1 MQLLRGLTKRGD
13 PRTERTRAAPAQAP
27 APAAAGS
34 LAPAAPPHAAP
45 PLSPRS
51 PTSPTSP
58 GSSPALP
65 MSPRAAATSP
75 RLADGAASPPP
86 RAIRFNEPSTRA
98 RPAGSARDDLYERLG
113 ATPSTARD
121 ETLGM
126 RRSASDHHIRARAE
140 RTPARPR
147 TRSAADAAPTAA
159 AAAAAAPEPNGTPAE
174 PRRRRRRMPRDA
186 TSASPSAS
194 AAPAARR
201 PSAPTSPVPGG
212 DAPATRPGTLP
223 TGLALSDQTWVHSTP
238 AEPIWSRKQRLA
250 RHAEHAHT
258 RTRKEAYAPAR
269 DAESLWSDARTA
281 DASPP
286 GSPAVPQS
294 AAALASSSHGA
305 RTPTVPFRSLGGASD
320 PPRRRAPATS
330 GRQRIL
336 QQAREAPAD
345 LATLATLA
353 VGHDDAV
360 EQETERERDARWASE
375 ERERHAALQ
384 AAQRAPPG
392 TPQRRVAPAAARRS
406 PRRAARTAPAA
417 ARTPQPRVRR
427 RRVYHTPATAVHD
440 SESSETTST
449 LDSDSDSDEAFV
461 DVDDGDLPTLPAAP
475 ATPAAPA
482 APAAP
487 ATPSDEDSAEDAF
500 YLAHTGT
507 APRSVHKPLPE
518 PAAPRSVHKPLPE
531 PAAPDTAALLH
542 DEQERERLL
551 LERDAQARAQRQA
564 RERERRER
572 LEREAVA
579 ERIRKQEEAA
589 ARAAREAEEAERAR
603 ALEAER
609 QRRLAEEAARRER
622 MRAELIRQ
630 QNEMAERK
638 RQVLRERRQRE
649 EAERKEREAEAARQ
663 EEAARAAR
671 EAEAAELRKRL
682 EAEAQEAREA
692 ARRAQ
697 EAREA
702 EAARAA
708 EAAAAAAAAA
718 RAAQEEKE
726 REAQRLALLEAE
738 RAREEQEREA
748 ERERERQEQAERE
761 RERQEQERLE
771 RERQAQLE
779 RERQEKERQERERQA
794 QLERE
799 RKEKERQER
808 ERQAQLERERMEQ
821 ERKERLARE
830 EQERKE
836 RALREERERK
846 ERLAREARER
856 QERLAREERER
867 KERQERIRRM
877 EREKKEAEER
887 AAAEAAARAVAER
900 EEMERQRVQIEEKA
914 LKRAKR
920 EADEEDRVS
929 RLRGRR
935 RDEQAAAPNDDESSV
950 HASEADGAST
960 VADDTASEA
969 ESNLSQLLSRKLQ
982 VVSKN
987 ATLGLTGI
995 LSRGQDRADADAAAA
1010 AAPAED
1016 AAAAPGGAPLLRF
1029 ADPPPPR
1036 GEADAAP
1043 LPHPALPWFSVAA
1056 VHGVPQAA
1064 PPLVIVAESGAAP
1077 ALQPAASRLSTY
1089 SALGSVHSLDYS
1101 VAGDEEWVVRPVGPY
1116 RDGGVRYFPGYTVHG
1131 LVDATAPA
1139 AAARADL
1146 GEQVLALGAVREALV
1161 RTLGVSDV
1169 RRLAETSR
1177 ALRAAYAGAE
1187 STAALLTRYLGPLGW
1202 RASEPDP
1209 LPLTL
1214 HDCEAFVLA
1223 TVVEEEY
1230 LVAAR
1235 EYLRAGHQLD
1245 RRIPRVARA
1254 TLRARAKVLAR
1265 LRLGE
1270 ADAAPVAAG
1279 AQDGTLVLAAP
1290 NGAMRR
1296 ARLEA
1301 PFTPGRVSLFRVWA
1315 PEDEHTAD
1323 AYSTELQ
1330 RTERELFIAGIWR
1343 FLQRG
1348 DMALNVAKPD
1358 QFNDGRYIFNGEGFV
1373 PLSTTFD
1380 PIGHLPPFLNMLLYP
1395 PQYYHGVVRYSRNAP
1410 VVYLDLLPW
1419 RTQLVRSIQLVRD
1432 NVETLGANSQLYRV
1446 AKWLYRAMITID
1458 MPPTDA
1464 PSYLESPYDAH
1475 HGWNGT
1481 LVLEAEGT
1489 SEQARVLL
1497 SRCVAPREPD
1507 ALLASMLDAVMKG
1520 TSESLAVPDVQ
1531 PYEEVGAPPTYPWS
1545 ILRERSRA
1553 GLVWLRL
1560 L

>member
-1 MQLLRGLTKRGD
+1 
-13 PRTERTRAAPAQAP
+13 
-27 APAAAGS
+27 
-34 LAPAAPPHAAP
+34 
-45 PLSPRS
+45 
-51 PTSPTSP
+51 
-58 GSSPALP
+58 

-201 PSAPTSPVPGG
+201 PQRAHEPRARG

-223 TGLALSDQTWVHSTP
+223 TGLALSDQTC
-238 AEPIWSRKQRLA
+238 
-250 RHAEHAHT
+250 
-258 RTRKEAYAPAR
+258 
-269 DAESLWSDARTA
+269 
-281 DASPP
+281 
-286 GSPAVPQS
+286 
-294 AAALASSSHGA
+294 
-305 RTPTVPFRSLGGASD
+305 
-320 PPRRRAPATS
+320 
-330 GRQRIL
+330 
-336 QQAREAPAD
+336 
-345 LATLATLA
+345 
-353 VGHDDAV
+353 
-360 EQETERERDARWASE
+360 
-375 ERERHAALQ
+375 
-384 AAQRAPPG
+384 
-392 TPQRRVAPAAARRS
+392 
-406 PRRAARTAPAA
+406 
-417 ARTPQPRVRR
+417 
-427 RRVYHTPATAVHD
+427 
-440 SESSETTST
+440 
-449 LDSDSDSDEAFV
+449 
-461 DVDDGDLPTLPAAP
+461 
-475 ATPAAPA
+475 
-482 APAAP
+482 
-487 ATPSDEDSAEDAF
+487 
-500 YLAHTGT
+500 
-507 APRSVHKPLPE
+507 VHKPLPE

-663 EEAARAAR
+663 EEARVPLARPRPPSCASG
-671 EAEAAELRKRL
+671 LRPR
-682 EAEAQEAREA
+682 RR
-692 ARRAQ
+692 RRARPRAVPRRR
-697 EAREA
+697 ARPRR
-702 EAARAA
+702 RAPPRPR
-708 EAAAAAAAAA
+708 AAAAAA

-808 ERQAQLERERMEQ
+808 ERQAQLERERKEQERKERLAREEQ

-982 VVSKN
+982 
-987 ATLGLTGI
+987 
-995 LSRGQDRADADAAAA
+995 
-1010 AAPAED
+1010 
-1016 AAAAPGGAPLLRF
+1016 
-1029 ADPPPPR
+1029 
-1036 GEADAAP
+1036 ADAAP

-1489 SEQARVLL
+1489 SEQARALL

>member
-1 MQLLRGLTKRGD
+1 MQLLRGLTKRGE
-13 PRTERTRAAPAQAP
+13 PRTERPYAAPGPAP
-27 APAAAGS
+27 APGAAGAPA
-34 LAPAAPPHAAP
+34 LAPAPRAAQ
-45 PLSPRS
+45 PLSPAS
-51 PTSPTSP
+51 PTSP
-58 GSSPALP
+58 ALP
-65 MSPRAAATSP
+65 LSPPLAASP
-75 RLADGAASPPP
+75 RLGDGTASPPPP
-86 RAIRFNEPSTRA
+86 RAIRFNEPGTRA
-98 RPAGSARDDLYERLG
+98 RPAGGARDDLYERLG
-113 ATPSTARD
+113 ATPSTRD
-121 ETLGM
+121 EALSV

-140 RTPARPR
+140 RTSARPR
-147 TRSAADAAPTAA
+147 VRSAADAAPTS
-159 AAAAAAPEPNGTPAE
+159 AAPE
-174 PRRRRRRMPRDA
+174 PRRRRRRMPREA
-186 TSASPSAS
+186 APTSPT
-194 AAPAARR
+194 APAARS
-201 PSAPTSPVPGG
+201 PSAPTSPVLAG
-212 DAPATRPGTLP
+212 DAAPARAGGTLP

-238 AEPIWSRKQRLA
+238 AEPIWSRKQRYA
-250 RHAEHAHT
+250 WHGEHAHA
-258 RTRKEAYAPAR
+258 RPRKEAYAPAR

-286 GSPAVPQS
+286 ASPLGSPRAPPS
-294 AAALASSSHGA
+294 AAALASSSAGA
-305 RTPTVPFRSLGGASD
+305 RAPAVPFRPLGGASD
-320 PPRRRAPATS
+320 PPRRRAAAPS

-384 AAQRAPPG
+384 AAHRGAPGTPPRRAPPA
-392 TPQRRVAPAAARRS
+392 TRRS
-406 PRRAARTAPAA
+406 PRRAARATPAVV
-417 ARTPQPRVRR
+417 RTPPQRVRR
-427 RRVYHTPATAVHD
+427 RRVYHTPATAVHE
-440 SESSETTST
+440 SERSASSSASS
-449 LDSDSDSDEAFV
+449 SDSDSSDAFV
-461 DVDDGDLPTLPAAP
+461 DVDDGALPSLPP
-475 ATPAAPA
+475 GGGAAPA
-482 APAAP
+482 AP
-487 ATPSDEDSAEDAF
+487 SDDDSADDAF

-518 PAAPRSVHKPLPE
+518 PAAPD
-531 PAAPDTAALLH
+531 AAALLL
-542 DEQERERLL
+542 DEQARERQL
-551 LERDAQARAQRQA
+551 LERDAQVRAQRQA

-572 LEREAVA
+572 LEREAAA
-579 ERIRKQEEAA
+579 ERIRQQEEAA

-603 ALEAER
+603 AHEAER
-609 QRRLAEEAARRER
+609 QRRLAEEAERRER

-649 EAERKEREAEAARQ
+649 EAERKEREAEAAKQ
-663 EEAARAAR
+663 AEAARRAR

-682 EAEAQEAREA
+682 ELEAQEARDA

-718 RAAQEEKE
+718 KAAQEEKE

-738 RAREEQEREA
+738 RAREAQEREA
-748 ERERERQEQAERE
+748 QRLALLEAERAREAQERQAQREQERLEQERLAREREEQARVERERLEAERVERERQERLEAERLEKERVERERLERLE
-761 RERQEQERLE
+761 RERQEQER
-771 RERQAQLE
+771 RERLVREEQAR
-779 RERQEKERQERERQA
+779 RERLVREEA
-794 QLERE
+794 
-799 RKEKERQER
+799 
-808 ERQAQLERERMEQ
+808 
-821 ERKERLARE
+821 ERKERVG
-830 EQERKE
+830 
-836 RALREERERK
+836 
-846 ERLAREARER
+846 REARER

-867 KERQERIRRM
+867 KERKERIRRM

-887 AAAEAAARAVAER
+887 TAAEAAARAVAER

-935 RDEQAAAPNDDESSV
+935 RDEQLAAPNDDESSV
-950 HASEADGAST
+950 HASEADAAST
-960 VADDTASEA
+960 VADDAASDA

-982 VVSKN
+982 VVSKS

-995 LSRGQDRADADAAAA
+995 LSRGADRAAPEAPPAAADAAA
-1010 AAPAED
+1010 E
-1016 AAAAPGGAPLLRF
+1016 APGGAPLLRF
-1029 ADPPPPR
+1029 ADPPR
-1036 GEADAAP
+1036 GEADAAC

-1064 PPLVIVAESGAAP
+1064 APLVVVAESGAAP
-1077 ALQPAASRLSTY
+1077 AVPPNASRLSTY
-1089 SALGSVHSLDYS
+1089 SAFGSVHSLDYS

-1116 RDGGVRYFPGYTVHG
+1116 RDGGVRYFPGYTAHG

-1139 AAARADL
+1139 AAARADA
-1146 GEQVLALGAVREALV
+1146 GEQVLALDAVRAALV

-1177 ALRAAYAGAE
+1177 TLRAAYTSAA
-1187 STAALLTRYLGPLGW
+1187 STAAVLARYLGHLGW
-1202 RASEPDP
+1202 RATEPDP

-1223 TVVEEEY
+1223 AVVEEEY
-1230 LVAAR
+1230 VAAAR
-1235 EYLRAGHQLD
+1235 AYLQAGHQLD
-1245 RRIPRVARA
+1245 RRIPRLARA
-1254 TLRARAKVLAR
+1254 TLRARARVLAR
-1265 LRLGE
+1265 LRLAE
-1270 ADAAPVAAG
+1270 ADTPGAG
-1279 AQDGTLVLAAP
+1279 AGDGALLLAAP
-1290 NGAMRR
+1290 DGTTRHTRLGAPY
-1296 ARLEA
+1296 E
-1301 PFTPGRVSLFRVWA
+1301 PGRVSLFRVWA
-1315 PEDEHTAD
+1315 PEDAHTAE

-1373 PLSTTFD
+1373 PLSTVFD

-1419 RTQLVRSIQLVRD
+1419 RSQLVRSIQLVRD

-1446 AKWLYRAMITID
+1446 AKWLYRAVITIE
-1458 MPPTDA
+1458 MPATDT

-1489 SEQARVLL
+1489 SEHARALL
-1497 SRCVAPREPD
+1497 TRCVAPREPD
-1507 ALLASMLDAVMKG
+1507 SLLASMLEAVMKG
-1520 TSESLAVPDVQ
+1520 ASESLDVPDVQ
-1531 PYEEVGAPPTYPWS
+1531 PYEEVGAPPTFPWS